1 MSKMSSHESE
11 RTTVEYP
18 ENRPN
23 IDVWVEE
30 TFVNDDDDDR
40 AVLAGDTYGLMVG
53 VGESDNGIRSHL
65 IRDTTNYTF
74 DKQRSVWIVDVDG
87 LEHLAAVAD
96 EYDMTVATET
106 DGSTLS
112 EAVEH
117 VEEGA
122 NIDVEYVQKNGNGT
136 NTKTGEVRSA
146 RITYDDVPVIKFV
159 REDGQTMRVK
169 PDEHGDIS
177 LFTGG
182 HHPLVGIVT
191 SVAIEG

>member
-1 MSKMSSHESE
+1 MVK
-11 RTTVEYP
+11 YP
-18 ENRPN
+18 ENSTD

-30 TFVNDDDDDR
+30 TFVNRYENDR

-53 VGESDNGIRSHL
+53 EGDSGIKQHL
-65 IRDTTNYTF
+65 NWDTTHHEF
-74 DKQRSVWIVDVDG
+74 DEQRSEWIVDVDG
-87 LEHLAAVAD
+87 LGHLAEVAD

-106 DGSTLS
+106 DDSTLL

-122 NIDVEYVQKNGNGT
+122 KIDVKYVQKNGNGT
-136 NTKTGEVRSA
+136 NTKTGGVHS
-146 RITYDDVPVIKFV
+146 TNVSVPVIVFI

-177 LFTGG
+177 LYTGG
-182 HHPLVGIVT
+182 HHPFVGTVT
-191 SVAIEG
+191 SLAIES